1 MTYLLQLCDE
11 LNLLHISRGD
21 GAKRFIEVKK
31 KKLVESPRK
40 QVAMEIS
47 LKGDKHEASID
58 NEHKNEP
65 LTTDAACCGDKEVDP
80 LRTIRFRVKR
90 EVLQQ
95 LVNSKGEKGKANSL
109 EVLLTENHS
118 QNLDR

>member
-1 MTYLLQLCDE
+1 
-11 LNLLHISRGD
+11 
-21 GAKRFIEVKK
+21 
-31 KKLVESPRK
+31 
-40 QVAMEIS
+40 MEIS

-65 LTTDAACCGDKEVDP
+65 LTTDAAAAVAMKEVDP
-80 LRTIRFRVKR
+80 LKTIRFRVKR

-109 EVLLTENHS
+109 EVLLTESHS
-118 QNLDR
+118 LNLDS